1 MSRSVH
7 SLVARLSISS
17 VSIEMSED
25 KKSNMKTVDSIQ
37 KHFKPRFSGLATEDW
52 VDHVN
57 ELELQCARKHCWS
70 ARQFF
75 YALRSTLMG
84 AAMQTWVALER
95 DEDQPDLGSLLPD
108 ALVRM
113 SIERI

>member
-1 MSRSVH
+1 
-7 SLVARLSISS
+7 
-17 VSIEMSED
+17 MSED